1 MDEFPRMLYLTPGPE
16 PMHGGMFSTLIV
28 GDADE
33 QADALA
39 RGWALTTPDALALK
53 AEADARAKAPDQA
66 PADDAP
72 PTRAELE
79 QKAAELGLK
88 FDGRTSDKKLR
99 DLIAATLE
107 D

>member
-1 MDEFPRMLYLTPGPE
+1 MEEFPRMLYRAPGTE
-16 PMHGGMFSTLIV
+16 AMHGGMFATLIV
-28 GDADE
+28 
-33 QADALA
+33 ADAEA
-39 RGWALTTPDALALK
+39 QDAAIAEGWALTTT
-53 AEADARAKAPDQA
+53 EAKAAQVEREA
-66 PADDAP
+66 PKATAEDAP

-79 QKAAELGLK
+79 QKATELGLK